1 MRLASGGLWATNPP
15 PKREESLNGRQA
27 DDLYEDTGR
36 KPGEDLRQTDAQDT
50 QTPRGKRGPQGRR
63 QAAPGSRGWDVVYG
77 TWEPEEEM
85 ETCKGA
91 PNSQESGT
99 EDPPTE
105 GERPQ
110 PWLPDLTGARARLGS
125 MHWTLG
131 TCARFS

>member
-1 MRLASGGLWATNPP
+1 MG
-15 PKREESLNGRQA
+15 
-27 DDLYEDTGR
+27 D
-36 KPGEDLRQTDAQDT
+36 RQTT
-50 QTPRGKRGPQGRR
+50 CMRTPDENQGKISDRQMPRTDRGKRGPQGGR

-77 TWEPEEEM
+77 TWEHEEEM
-85 ETCKGA
+85 ETCQGA

-99 EDPPTE
+99 EDPLTE

-110 PWLPDLTGARARLGS
+110 PWLPDLRGARARLGY